1 MVRRENRRRLV
12 VGLVKHPQKRN
23 TPRWCS
29 RGVFLVFGE
38 RFANRVRDPEAGAKL
53 EGYFCDGLPD
63 LSDAVVIEEIP
74 GFLGDGGYG
83 FVFVEVPAEDDE
95 AGESAVVCE
104 VDVFEV
110 GHSLSVPFRVGGRF
124 GQLVF
129 ACAVSRAER
138 EVQRP
143 VALAVDGCWPAA
155 FVALHV
161 VRSVP
166 FLAGS

>member
-1 MVRRENRRRLV
+1 M
-12 VGLVKHPQKRN
+12 
-23 TPRWCS
+23 

-38 RFANRVRDPEAGAKL
+38 RFADRVGDPEAGAKL

-110 GHSLSVPFRVGGRF
+110 GHVGI
-124 GQLVF
+124 L
-129 ACAVSRAER
+129 AVSWVKASEAHCGTTALPRACR
-138 EVQRP
+138 AWRRLV
-143 VALAVDGCWPAA
+143 
-155 FVALHV
+155 
-161 VRSVP
+161 SVSVTQP
-166 FLAGS
+166 SG